1 MLAQEIIRRKRDG
14 ASLTSA
20 ELNFIAGGLADGA
33 VSEGQAAAFAMAVFF
48 QGMDT
53 DETAAWTHA
62 MRDSGDTMHWA
73 ADRFGGP
80 MLDKHST
87 GGVGDKV
94 SLVLA
99 PMLAACGAVVPMISG
114 RGLGHTG
121 GTLDKLESIPGF
133 NTRFDQEGFETVL
146 LQSGCAIVGA
156 NESLAPAD
164 RRLYAVR
171 DVTATVESIPLI
183 TASILSKKMA
193 AGLDALILDV
203 KTGSG
208 AFASSLD
215 MAQELATS
223 LVRVGNA
230 SGLPT
235 RALITDMNQ
244 VLGATA
250 GNSVEVMESIDYLV
264 EGKGDPRFDQ
274 VVMALGSELLVLG
287 GLSSDHAEAEARLR
301 QALTSGDAAERFE
314 KMAAAQGA
322 PADLLQHYKTQLP
335 RAMVVQPIKSG
346 SNGTVRSIDV
356 RRIGM
361 AVVAM
366 GGGRRVATDPVDP
379 TVGFSEV
386 VGIGVSI
393 ETGDV
398 LAVVHGRDDDQIAHA
413 SAEFLGAIEIG
424 AAPGDA
430 ASGDAPPGGAPP
442 VGKAP
447 ADANVII
454 DRIES

>member
-1 MLAQEIIRRKRDG
+1 MLAQEVIRRKRDG

-20 ELNFIAGGLADGA
+20 ELNFFAGGLADGSI
-33 VSEGQAAAFAMAVFF
+33 SEGQAAAFAMAVFF

-121 GTLDKLESIPGF
+121 GTLDKLESIPSF
-133 NTRFDQEGFETVL
+133 NIWFDQDGIEKVL
-146 LQSGCAIVGA
+146 RQSGCAIVGA

-208 AFASSLD
+208 AFASGLE

-230 SGLPT
+230 SGLAT

-244 VLGATA
+244 VLGTTA
-250 GNSVEVMESIDYLV
+250 GNSVEVAESVDYLV
-264 EGKGDPRFDQ
+264 EGHGDPRFDQ
-274 VVMALGSELLVLG
+274 VVMALGIELLVLG
-287 GLSSDHAEAEARLR
+287 GLAPDRAEAETRLR
-301 QALTSGDAAERFE
+301 QALTSGAAAERFE
-314 KMAAAQGA
+314 KMVAAQGA
-322 PADLLQHYKTQLP
+322 PAEFLKHYSNQLP
-335 RAMVVQPIKSG
+335 RARVTQPVQAG
-346 SNGTVRSIDV
+346 SRGTVRSMDV

-361 AVVAM
+361 AIVAM

-386 VGIGVSI
+386 VGIGAQV
-393 ETGDV
+393 EVGDV
-398 LAVVHGRDDDQIAHA
+398 LAVVHGRNQAQAA
-413 SAEFLGAIEIG
+413 SAAAEFLSAVEIG
-424 AAPGDA
+424 AAQDGEPGDDA
-430 ASGDAPPGGAPP
+430 ASVSATP
-442 VGKAP
+442 VRP
-447 ADANVII
+447 DTII
-454 DRIES
+454 ERIEN